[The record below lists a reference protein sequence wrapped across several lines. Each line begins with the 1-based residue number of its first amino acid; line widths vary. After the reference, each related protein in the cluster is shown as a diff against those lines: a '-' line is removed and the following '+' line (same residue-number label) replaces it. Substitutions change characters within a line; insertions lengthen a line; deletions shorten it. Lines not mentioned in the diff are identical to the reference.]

1 MTQQQI
7 RNLYYRHLK
16 GNKRAT
22 EKLNKYIRK
31 NAPTLNKRLAT
42 IEKRGLKTRITDE
55 LIYFRQNVLGTSYIP
70 STLKAIE
77 AKTDLVLPALLQIN
91 KAYTS
96 NIKASNIEKF
106 RNKVVQSLR
115 ENHGLDIP
123 ADKRDI
129 FWDLL
134 FNDFT
139 QTYMDFDSEAA
150 LSTLNQALQVDGAL
164 EKLEEV
170 YNKWKNNENYPTY
183 NAWQE
188 FDRWVENEKAKS
200 SATD

>member
-22 EKLNKYIRK
+22 EKLNAYLRK
-31 NAPTLNKRLAT
+31 NVPVLNKRLSR
-42 IEKRGLKTRITDE
+42 IEKKGLKSRITDE

-77 AKTDLVLPALLQIN
+77 KKTDLVLPALLQIN

-96 NIKASNIEKF
+96 NIKASSIEKF
-106 RNKVVQSLR
+106 RNKVVQTLR
-115 ENHGLDIP
+115 DNQKIDIP
-123 ADKRDI
+123 DDKRDI

-139 QTYMDFDSEAA
+139 QTYMDFDSDAA

-164 EKLEEV
+164 EKLEEI
-170 YNKWKNNENYPTY
+170 YSKWKNNENYLTY
-183 NAWQE
+183 NAWQD
-188 FDRWVENEKAKS
+188 FDKWVEK
-200 SATD
+200 